1 MASEEVELIESDSP
15 FFPSGSAIPQT
26 ILEDLCSR
34 FLINIPEEERKDIV
48 RLCFQIETAHWFYV
62 DFHRQEQPD
71 LPPCGLKDF
80 TNIIFRQFPFLN
92 KTGEDIDE
100 VFENWKKYK
109 YSVPVYGAILL
120 NQSLDKCV
128 LVQPFMSRTSWGFPK
143 GKVNKDESAFDCAV
157 REVLEE
163 TGFDMS
169 FFADPDAYLE
179 HNFQDHQVRLYIV
192 PGVPE
197 KTVFQPQTRG
207 EIKGIEWFYIGDLPS
222 HKKDTISRE
231 NLGLN
236 PNAFFMVMPFVK
248 GLKKWISATRQ
259 QQTNP
264 SSEPNTMESTGNK
277 QLQKLL
283 AKEEQRL
290 EQEQKRA
297 ALERRRKQQQD
308 RFQLQHELNH
318 PLRQSH
324 TQQRS
329 KIFKDYQ
336 SLKEAEL
343 GHRVSPVMK
352 DRDDKPMY
360 KILQRPAE
368 EAVNE
373 KSFNPI
379 EQLLSGKLG
388 YGPITPTQPPTP
400 MGVST
405 SYEPTHHPYFHPQG
419 IIGISPEHASPRVTP
434 STPPSSL
441 RHKQRTATP
450 SEHSWEDK
458 EFQFTSPA
466 FLNFKFDRKS
476 ILACLP
482 T

>member
-1 MASEEVELIESDSP
+1 VFLFSLDIFSTL
-15 FFPSGSAIPQT
+15 F
-26 ILEDLCSR
+26 SR

-62 DFHRQEQPD
+62 DFHRQEQPE

-80 TNIIFRQFPFLN
+80 TKIIFQQFPFLN
-92 KTGEDIDE
+92 KSGEDIDE

-120 NQSLDKCV
+120 NQNLDKCV

-143 GKVNKDESAFDCAV
+143 GKVNKDESGFDCAI

-179 HNFQDHQVRLYIV
+179 HNFQDHQLRLYIV

-197 KTVFQPQTRG
+197 KTVFQPHTRG
-207 EIKGIEWFYIGDLPS
+207 EIKNIEWFYVSNLPS
-222 HKKDTISRE
+222 HKKDTVSRE

-248 GLKKWISATRQ
+248 GLRKWIAATKQRESNPIPESSAV
-259 QQTNP
+259 
-264 SSEPNTMESTGNK
+264 ESPGNK

-297 ALERRRKQQQD
+297 AIERRRKQQQE

-318 PLRQSH
+318 PLRQHH
-324 TQQRS
+324 TPPGA
-329 KIFKDYQ
+329 KIMRDYQ
-336 SLKEAEL
+336 SLKEEQA
-343 GHRVSPVMK
+343 GHRVSPVLK
-352 DRDDKPMY
+352 EREFTPVY
-360 KILQRPAE
+360 KILQRPSE
-368 EAVNE
+368 ESLTE
-373 KSFNPI
+373 KSLNPLQ
-379 EQLLSGKLG
+379 QLLSGTLG
-388 YGPITPTQPPTP
+388 YGPITATQPAPPMGVATPHGGIYHPYPQGVIGFNQEHAPPHGSPPTP
-400 MGVST
+400 PT
-405 SYEPTHHPYFHPQG
+405 S
-419 IIGISPEHASPRVTP
+419 SRS
-434 STPPSSL
+434 
-441 RHKQRTATP
+441 KQRIATP

-458 EFQFTSPA
+458 EFQFSSSA
-466 FLNFKFDRKS
+466 FLNFKFDTKP

>member
-1 MASEEVELIESDSP
+1 MASEEIECIESDSP
-15 FFPSGSAIPQT
+15 YFPSTSIIPQT

-80 TNIIFRQFPFLN
+80 TNIIFQQFPFLN
-92 KTGEDIDE
+92 KTGENIDE

-109 YSVPVYGAILL
+109 YSVPVHGAILL
-120 NQSLDKCV
+120 NQNLDKCV

-143 GKVNKDESAFDCAV
+143 GKVNKDESAFDCAI

-169 FFADPDAYLE
+169 FFADPYEYLE

-207 EIKGIEWFYIGDLPS
+207 EIKNIDWFYISDLPS
-222 HKKDTISRE
+222 NKKDTVSRE

-236 PNAFFMVMPFVK
+236 PNAFFMVMPFLK
-248 GLKKWISATRQ
+248 GLKKWISVARQ

-264 SSEPNTMESTGNK
+264 TPEPSAVESPGNK
-277 QLQKLL
+277 QLQRLL

-297 ALERRRKQQQD
+297 AIERRRKQQQD
-308 RFQLQHELNH
+308 KFQLQHELNH
-318 PLRQSH
+318 PLRQ
-324 TQQRS
+324 RP
-329 KIFKDYQ
+329 IILKDYQ
-336 SLKEAEL
+336 SLKDEEA

-352 DRDDKPMY
+352 ERGDRPVY
-360 KILQRPAE
+360 KILQRPSDE
-368 EAVNE
+368 SVNE
-373 KSFNPI
+373 KSLNPLQ
-379 EQLLSGKLG
+379 QLLSGKLG
-388 YGPITPTQPPTP
+388 FGPITAPQPSPP

-405 SYEPTHHPYFHPQG
+405 PHGDIYHPYSHPQG
-419 IIGISPEHASPRVTP
+419 VIGFNQEHISPRGALPTPLPTP
-434 STPPSSL
+434 SSSS
-441 RHKQRTATP
+441 RSKQQWTATP

-458 EFQFTSPA
+458 EFQFSSPA
-466 FLNFKFDRKS
+466 FLNFKFDTKS